1 MSNYNWIYLIYFGF
15 LYAGMVLLYIMIAK
29 KLQLTDVP
37 SARSSHR
44 DITITG
50 AGFIFPIAFFLPLA
64 LTGEFIHYR
73 STIAGLL
80 LISLVSF
87 ADDLKSVHPVIR
99 VTVQVIAVSLLLW
112 QTGGLFKMKTWQI
125 VPGFILVVGIINSY
139 NFMDGINGMNAL
151 YSLSMMGILAIIRL
165 SGILFLPVPEV
176 FYSLIAAL
184 LAFSLF
190 NVRKK
195 ALCFSGDIGS
205 ISIAYIV
212 SLMIIQVMIATDSA
226 VWILLFGVYGLDSV
240 GTIVLRLIRGEK
252 VWMPH
257 RTHFYQYLVNER
269 KWPHVRVSALY
280 AVLQF
285 VLSIILFTVGFLP
298 ALILYGVYIL
308 VYIYIRLRW
317 EGKDRLFG
325 QYFKTVSDT

>member
-176 FYSLIAAL
+176 FYSLIASL

-280 AVLQF
+280 AVIQF
-285 VLSIILFTVGFLP
+285 VLSIILYTVGFLP
-298 ALILYGVYIL
+298 ALILYGLYIL

>member
-1 MSNYNWIYLIYFGF
+1 MNNSQWIYLIYFGF
-15 LYAGMVLLYIMIAK
+15 LYAGMILLYIMIAR

-37 SARSSHR
+37 SLRSSHK
-44 DITITG
+44 DVTITG

-64 LTGEFIHYR
+64 FTGEFIHYR
-73 STIAGLL
+73 STLTGLL

-87 ADDLKSVHPVIR
+87 SDDLKSVHPIIR

-112 QTGGLFKMKTWQI
+112 QTGGLFKMKPWQI

-151 YSLSMMGILAIIRL
+151 YSIAMIGIL
-165 SGILFLPVPEV
+165 GILRVNGIIILPVPEV
-176 FYSLIAAL
+176 FYSLMSAL

-195 ALCFSGDIGS
+195 ALCFSGDVGS

-212 SLMIIQVMIATDSA
+212 SLMIIQVMIATDSS

-240 GTIVLRLIRGEK
+240 GTIVLRIIRGEK

-269 KWPHVRVSALY
+269 KWPHVQVSLIY
-280 AVLQF
+280 AMLQF
-285 VLSIILFTVGFLP
+285 LLSF
-298 ALILYGVYIL
+298 ILYKAGFIPAIIVFLLYIAVYIW
-308 VYIYIRLRW
+308 IRLHW
-317 EGKDRLFG
+317 EGSGRLFG
-325 QYFKTVSDT
+325 QYFKTDTNS

>member
-112 QTGGLFKMKTWQI
+112 QTGGLFKMKAWQI

-195 ALCFSGDIGS
+195 ALCFSGDVGS

-280 AVLQF
+280 AVMQF
-285 VLSIILFTVGFLP
+285 VLSIILYKVGFFP

-308 VYIYIRLRW
+308 AYIYIRLRW

-325 QYFKTVSDT
+325 EYFKTVSES

>member
-1 MSNYNWIYLIYFGF
+1 
-15 LYAGMVLLYIMIAK
+15 MIAK

-112 QTGGLFKMKTWQI
+112 QTGGLFKMKAWQI

-195 ALCFSGDIGS
+195 ALCFSGDVGS

-269 KWPHVRVSALY
+269 KWPHLRVSSLY

-285 VLSIILFTVGFLP
+285 ILSIILFKIGIIP
-298 ALILYGVYIL
+298 ALCFYLIYISF
-308 VYIYIRLRW
+308 YIYIRLRL
-317 EGKDRLFG
+317 EGRYRLFS
-325 QYFKTVSDT
+325 QYF

>member
-151 YSLSMMGILAIIRL
+151 YSLSMISVIAIIRL

-176 FYSLIAAL
+176 FYSLIASL

-280 AVLQF
+280 AVMQF
-285 VLSIILFTVGFLP
+285 VLSIILYTIGFLP

>member
-280 AVLQF
+280 AVIQF
-285 VLSIILFTVGFLP
+285 VLSIILYTVGFLP

-325 QYFKTVSDT
+325 QYFKTVSES

>member
-1 MSNYNWIYLIYFGF
+1 
-15 LYAGMVLLYIMIAK
+15 
-29 KLQLTDVP
+29 
-37 SARSSHR
+37 
-44 DITITG
+44 
-50 AGFIFPIAFFLPLA
+50 
-64 LTGEFIHYR
+64 
-73 STIAGLL
+73 
-80 LISLVSF
+80 
-87 ADDLKSVHPVIR
+87 

-176 FYSLIAAL
+176 FYSLIASL

-280 AVLQF
+280 AVIQF
-285 VLSIILFTVGFLP
+285 VLSIILYTVGFLP
-298 ALILYGVYIL
+298 ALILYGLYIL

>member
-50 AGFIFPIAFFLPLA
+50 AGFIFPIAFLLPLA

-112 QTGGLFKMKTWQI
+112 QTGGLFKMKAWQI

-151 YSLSMMGILAIIRL
+151 YSISMIGILWMLRA
-165 SGILFLPVPEV
+165 SGIHFLPVLPV
-176 FYSLIAAL
+176 FYSLMSAL

-195 ALCFSGDIGS
+195 AICFSGDVGS
-205 ISIAYIV
+205 ISIAYII
-212 SLMIIQVMIATDSA
+212 SLMIIQVMIATDSE

-240 GTIVLRLIRGEK
+240 GTIVLRIIRGEK

-280 AVLQF
+280 AVMQF
-285 VLSIILFTVGFLP
+285 VLSIILYAIGFIP
-298 ALILYGVYIL
+298 ALIIYGVYIL
-308 VYIYIRLRW
+308 AYIYIRLRW

-325 QYFKTVSDT
+325 HYFKTS

>member
-280 AVLQF
+280 AVIQF

-298 ALILYGVYIL
+298 TLILYGVYIL

>member
-280 AVLQF
+280 AVIQF
-285 VLSIILFTVGFLP
+285 VLSIILYTVGFLP

-308 VYIYIRLRW
+308 VYIYIRLLW

-325 QYFKTVSDT
+325 QYFKTVSES

>member
-151 YSLSMMGILAIIRL
+151 YSLSMISVIAIIRL

-195 ALCFSGDIGS
+195 ALCFSGDVGS

-280 AVLQF
+280 AVIQF
-285 VLSIILFTVGFLP
+285 VLSIILYTVGFLP

-308 VYIYIRLRW
+308 AYIYIRLRW

-325 QYFKTVSDT
+325 QYFKTVSES

>member
-44 DITITG
+44 DVTITG

-112 QTGGLFKMKTWQI
+112 QTGGLFKMKSWQI

-280 AVLQF
+280 AVIQF
-285 VLSIILFTVGFLP
+285 VLSIILYTVGFLP
-298 ALILYGVYIL
+298 ALILYGLYIL

>member
-37 SARSSHR
+37 SARSSHW

-80 LISLVSF
+80 IISLVSF

-112 QTGGLFKMKTWQI
+112 QTGGLFKMKAWQI

-195 ALCFSGDIGS
+195 ALCFSGDVGS

-280 AVLQF
+280 AVMQF
-285 VLSIILFTVGFLP
+285 VLSIILYTIGFLP
-298 ALILYGVYIL
+298 ALMLYGVYIL
-308 VYIYIRLRW
+308 AYIYIRLRW

-325 QYFKTVSDT
+325 EYFKTVSES

>member
-1 MSNYNWIYLIYFGF
+1 
-15 LYAGMVLLYIMIAK
+15 MIAK

-50 AGFIFPIAFFLPLA
+50 AGFIFPIAFLLPLA

-112 QTGGLFKMKTWQI
+112 QTGGLFKMKAWQI

-151 YSLSMMGILAIIRL
+151 YSISMIGILWMLRA
-165 SGILFLPVPEV
+165 SGIHFLPVLPV
-176 FYSLIAAL
+176 FYSLMSAL

-195 ALCFSGDIGS
+195 AICFSGDVGS
-205 ISIAYIV
+205 ISIAYII
-212 SLMIIQVMIATDSA
+212 SLMIIQVMIATDSE

-240 GTIVLRLIRGEK
+240 GTIVLRIIRGEK

-280 AVLQF
+280 AVMQF
-285 VLSIILFTVGFLP
+285 VLSIILYAIGFIP
-298 ALILYGVYIL
+298 ALIIYGVYIL
-308 VYIYIRLRW
+308 AYIYIRLRW

-325 QYFKTVSDT
+325 HYFKTS

>member
-1 MSNYNWIYLIYFGF
+1 
-15 LYAGMVLLYIMIAK
+15 
-29 KLQLTDVP
+29 
-37 SARSSHR
+37 
-44 DITITG
+44 
-50 AGFIFPIAFFLPLA
+50 
-64 LTGEFIHYR
+64 
-73 STIAGLL
+73 
-80 LISLVSF
+80 
-87 ADDLKSVHPVIR
+87 
-99 VTVQVIAVSLLLW
+99 
-112 QTGGLFKMKTWQI
+112 
-125 VPGFILVVGIINSY
+125 
-139 NFMDGINGMNAL
+139 MDGINGMNAL

-226 VWILLFGVYGLDSV
+226 VWILLFGVYGLDAV

-280 AVLQF
+280 AVIQF
-285 VLSIILFTVGFLP
+285 VLSIILYTVGFLP

-308 VYIYIRLRW
+308 VYIYIRLLW

-325 QYFKTVSDT
+325 QYFKTVSES

>member
-176 FYSLIAAL
+176 FYSLIASL

-280 AVLQF
+280 AVIQF

-298 ALILYGVYIL
+298 TLILYGVYIL

>member
-1 MSNYNWIYLIYFGF
+1 
-15 LYAGMVLLYIMIAK
+15 MIAK

-195 ALCFSGDIGS
+195 ALCFSGDVGS

-212 SLMIIQVMIATDSA
+212 SLMIIQVMIATDSS

-280 AVLQF
+280 AVMQF
-285 VLSIILFTVGFLP
+285 VLSIILYTMGFIP

-308 VYIYIRLRW
+308 AYIYIRLRW

-325 QYFKTVSDT
+325 HYFKTS

>member
-112 QTGGLFKMKTWQI
+112 QTGGLFKMKAWQI

-195 ALCFSGDIGS
+195 ALCFSGDVGS

-212 SLMIIQVMIATDSA
+212 SLMIIQVMIATDSS

-280 AVLQF
+280 AVMQF
-285 VLSIILFTVGFLP
+285 VLSIILYTMGFIP

-308 VYIYIRLRW
+308 AYIFIRLRW

-325 QYFKTVSDT
+325 HYFKTS

>member
-1 MSNYNWIYLIYFGF
+1 
-15 LYAGMVLLYIMIAK
+15 MIAK

-44 DITITG
+44 DVTITG

-112 QTGGLFKMKTWQI
+112 QTGGLFKMKAWQI

-151 YSLSMMGILAIIRL
+151 YSISMIGILWMLRA
-165 SGILFLPVPEV
+165 SGIHFLPVLPV
-176 FYSLIAAL
+176 FYSLMSAL

-195 ALCFSGDIGS
+195 AICFSGDVGS
-205 ISIAYIV
+205 ISIAYII
-212 SLMIIQVMIATDSA
+212 SLMIIQVMIATDSE

-240 GTIVLRLIRGEK
+240 GTIVLRIIRGEK
-252 VWMPH
+252 IWMPH

-280 AVLQF
+280 AVMQF
-285 VLSIILFTVGFLP
+285 VLSIILYTMGFIP

-308 VYIYIRLRW
+308 AYIYIRLRW

-325 QYFKTVSDT
+325 HYFKTS

>member
-1 MSNYNWIYLIYFGF
+1 
-15 LYAGMVLLYIMIAK
+15 MIAK

-44 DITITG
+44 DVTITG

-176 FYSLIAAL
+176 FYSLIASL

-226 VWILLFGVYGLDSV
+226 IWILLFGVYGLDSV

-280 AVLQF
+280 AVIQF

>member
-1 MSNYNWIYLIYFGF
+1 MSNYNWIYLIYFTF
-15 LYAGMVLLYIMIAK
+15 LYAGMVLLYTMIAK
-29 KLQLTDVP
+29 KMRLTDVP

-112 QTGGLFKMKTWQI
+112 QTGGLFKMKAWQI

-151 YSLSMMGILAIIRL
+151 YSISMIGILWMLRA
-165 SGILFLPVPEV
+165 SGIHFLPVLPV
-176 FYSLIAAL
+176 FYSLMSAL

-195 ALCFSGDIGS
+195 AICFSGDVGS
-205 ISIAYIV
+205 ISIAYII
-212 SLMIIQVMIATDSA
+212 SLMIIQVMIATDSE

-240 GTIVLRLIRGEK
+240 GTIVLRIIRGEK

-280 AVLQF
+280 AVMQF
-285 VLSIILFTVGFLP
+285 VLSIILYTIGFIP

-308 VYIYIRLRW
+308 AYIYIRLRW

-325 QYFKTVSDT
+325 QYFKTVSES

>member
-176 FYSLIAAL
+176 FYSLIASL

-280 AVLQF
+280 AVIQF